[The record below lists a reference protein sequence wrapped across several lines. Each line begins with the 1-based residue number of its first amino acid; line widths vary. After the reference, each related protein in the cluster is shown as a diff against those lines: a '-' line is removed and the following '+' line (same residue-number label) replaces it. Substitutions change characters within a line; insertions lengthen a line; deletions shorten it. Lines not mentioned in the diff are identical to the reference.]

1 MMSGSEAM
9 SAVGW
14 AGVSHLYIYMAMTAI
29 DRDYA
34 GWCSRL
40 RTMYGKRHCSKFGP
54 ADSLPRFAIL
64 YFKIQNVSSLF
75 AIKYDISHAPRH
87 PHDSY

>member
-1 MMSGSEAM
+1 MKSGSLRYNDPALIT
-9 SAVGW
+9 
-14 AGVSHLYIYMAMTAI
+14 VSHLYIYMAMTAI